1 MEAIYKKYPYFSK
14 LVKINSSSI
23 NEKNNI
29 RLNSWEDLE
38 YFDGLL
44 KNFFELLKTTRD
56 IDTVLLNLLNLVGK
70 LLYYQPFYD
79 GNSRTLKIFLNIVLK
94 ELGYNI
100 LYKEDDYIIPMLF
113 DSDVCS
119 IDEVMEFK
127 KKVGLKGRK

>member
-1 MEAIYKKYPYFSK
+1 MEEIYKKYPYFSK
-14 LVKINSSSI
+14 LVKINSSII
-23 NEKNNI
+23 NDKNNI
-29 RLNSWEDLE
+29 RLNSEEDLK

-44 KNFFELLKTTRD
+44 KDLYEVLKTTQD
-56 IDTVLLNLLNLVGK
+56 IDKILLNLLNLVGK

-100 LYKEDDYIIPMLF
+100 LYKEDDHIIPMLF

-119 IDEVMEFK
+119 IDEVIEFK
-127 KKVGLKGRK
+127 KKVGLKRR